1 MTRAAFGQH
10 LDLHAG
16 GVSTVT
22 VSSTAPVDAAR
33 VREAVEEA
41 GYSLA
46 SAS

>member
-1 MTRAAFGQH
+1 MLEINEF
-10 LDLHAG
+10 
-16 GVSTVT
+16 
-22 VSSTAPVDAAR
+22 DASRPDDARTPEKVAR